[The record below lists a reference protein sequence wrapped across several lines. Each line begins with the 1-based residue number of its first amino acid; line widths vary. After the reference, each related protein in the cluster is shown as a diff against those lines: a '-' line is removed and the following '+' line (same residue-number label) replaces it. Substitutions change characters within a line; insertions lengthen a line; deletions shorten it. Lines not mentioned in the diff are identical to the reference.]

1 MIKIKLNRIMAEKEI
16 SSKELANVLKITEPN
31 MSKLKRGNIKA
42 IKLSTIN
49 TLCKYLN
56 CQVKDLFEYQHDLED

>member
-1 MIKIKLNRIMAEKEI
+1 MIKIKLNRIMAEKNV
-16 SSKELANVLKITEPN
+16 SSKELANILKITEPN

-42 IKLSTIN
+42 IKLETIN

-56 CQVKDLFEYQHDLED
+56 CQVKDLLEYQHDLED